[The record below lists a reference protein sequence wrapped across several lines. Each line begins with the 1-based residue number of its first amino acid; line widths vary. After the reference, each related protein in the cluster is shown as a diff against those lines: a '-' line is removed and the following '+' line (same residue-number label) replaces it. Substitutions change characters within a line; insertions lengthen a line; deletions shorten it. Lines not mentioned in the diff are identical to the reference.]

1 MLFNVNEG
9 KVTISSGE
17 IDYIAF
23 GKGKRPLIMIQ
34 GLNTR
39 GIKGSGLGLA
49 LMYRIF
55 SKEFRVYLFDRRP
68 TVTDKTTV
76 REMASD
82 VAEAMDAF
90 GLKNASVLGVSQG
103 GMIAQYL
110 AIDRPDLV
118 EKMVLAVTL
127 SKNNETV
134 ISVINNW
141 IELTKNGDFKGLVYD
156 MAEKMYSKKYMKK
169 YRPMLPLL
177 AVLQKP
183 KDEERFINL
192 AKSCLTC
199 EVYEELDKVR
209 CKTLVIGGGEDKI
222 VGKNAMPE
230 TAGRLGCEALIYE
243 MLGHATYEEAPD
255 FNKRVY
261 DFFVE

>member
-1 MLFNVNEG
+1 MLFNVKEG
-9 KVTISSGE
+9 KVKLSSGE
-17 IDYIAF
+17 VDYIAF
-23 GKGKRPLIMIQ
+23 GNGNRPLVMIQ

-55 SKEFRVYLFDRRP
+55 SKDFRVYLFDRRP
-68 TVTDKTTV
+68 MVTDKTTV
-76 REMASD
+76 REMAFD

-90 GLKNASVLGVSQG
+90 GLKNAYVLGVSQG

-118 EKMVLAVTL
+118 GKMTLAVTL
-127 SKNNETV
+127 SRNNDTV
-134 ISVINNW
+134 ISVINKW

-156 MAEKMYSKKYMKK
+156 MAEKMYSESYMKK
-169 YRPMLPLL
+169 YRKVLPLL
-177 AVLQKP
+177 ALLQKP
-183 KDEERFINL
+183 KDSERFINL

-209 CKTLVIGGGEDKI
+209 CKTLVIGGEEDKI
-222 VGKNAMPE
+222 VGKYAAAE
-230 TAGRLGCEALIYE
+230 IADRLRCESIIYE
-243 MLGHATYEEAPD
+243 KLGHATYEEAPD

-261 DFFVE
+261 NFFVE